1 MKALENLMG
10 AFSVVLVLLNA
21 LGGVVAG
28 IWLAILGEWGSIGY
42 GLMFGIGGAMLISF
56 AMLPGMLL
64 AGPAV
69 MMDKKGIKSGFYL
82 FGFLSAVYTFGVLTA
97 WCLFV
102 LFFFSHRGS
111 ESAGV
116 PLLIWS
122 YGAATGPIAYLAQ
135 KDMQSGNEYG
145 ALAAFFSQVAFI
157 LVMLARSE
165 EHTSELQSLMRISY
179 AVFCLKKKN
188 NPIHNYQ

>member
-1 MKALENLMG
+1 
-10 AFSVVLVLLNA
+10 
-21 LGGVVAG
+21 
-28 IWLAILGEWGSIGY
+28 
-42 GLMFGIGGAMLISF
+42 MLIRL
-56 AMLPGMLL
+56 AMFPGMLL
-64 AGPAV
+64 AGAAV
-69 MMDKKGIKSGFYL
+69 MMDKKGIKSGFCL

-122 YGAATGPIAYLAQ
+122 DGAATGPIAYLAQ

-157 LVMLARSE
+157 LEIGRAHV
-165 EHTSELQSLMRISY
+165 
-179 AVFCLKKKN
+179 
-188 NPIHNYQ
+188 